1 MYFAEPVCMTGTDR
15 SSLDS
20 GVAGTIS
27 PHTRQSGSAT
37 DLSVVVPMYREADR
51 IGATLDD
58 LIGFLT
64 GWNQTSEIILVD
76 DGSPDNT
83 VDVVT
88 PYLSDKPRGM
98 LHRIRLVR
106 LERNQGKGGAVRAG
120 LAKSEGGIVLMM
132 DADNAATIHEIEKLL
147 PALDTN
153 TGIVAG
159 SRALTDSDVEA
170 VKFRA
175 LTGLV
180 FRAALAALG
189 MNVIRDTQC
198 GYKLYSR
205 DAARV
210 LAEHSTENGYIF
222 DLEHMLLAQRAG
234 LNIEERGIKWR
245 HVDGGQVNAVSDGL
259 KMLRE
264 CMRLKKNLASIET
277 SRLRQTLAESRKP
290 DAYVEAKPAVSVTS

>member
-1 MYFAEPVCMTGTDR
+1 MTGTDW

-27 PHTRQSGSAT
+27 PHTPHHDSAA

-64 GWNQTSEIILVD
+64 EWNRTSEIILVD

-83 VDVVT
+83 ADIVT
-88 PYLSDKPRGM
+88 PYLTENRQGM
-98 LHRIRLVR
+98 LNCVRLVR
-106 LERNQGKGGAVRAG
+106 LDRNQGKGGAVRAG
-120 LAKSEGGIVLMM
+120 LAQSGGGMILMM
-132 DADNAATIHEIEKLL
+132 DADNAATIREIQKLL
-147 PALDTN
+147 PALTMN

-180 FRAALAALG
+180 FRGALAALG

-222 DLEHMLLAQRAG
+222 DLEHMLLAKRAG
-234 LNIEERGIKWR
+234 LGIAERGIKWH
-245 HVDGGQVNAVSDGL
+245 HVDGGQVSAISDGL

-264 CMRLKKNLASIET
+264 CLRLKKKLATIET
-277 SRLRQTLAESRKP
+277 SKLRHTLAESRKP
-290 DAYVEAKPAVSVTS
+290 DVLVEAKPAVSVTS